1 MKIQGLKI
9 ENMYHKKI
17 LLYQDLLDVL
27 NQERQSIKE
36 IDVDMLWKVSDKKQ
50 EITNKI
56 GDLRQTILDEI
67 TGFSTSHGMDISTFK
82 TAEILSLLP
91 NDLADRLRKAH
102 LTLVSLKAEVKMR
115 LDENKK
121 SVGEYLEV
129 LDELI
134 GIITDAGEPKP
145 LYGKTR
151 CPEKM
156 TTHLFLH
163 REV

>member
-1 MKIQGLKI
+1 MKIQGSKI
-9 ENMYHKKI
+9 EKIFHKKI

-27 NQERQSIKE
+27 NQERDSIKD
-36 IDVDMLWKVSDKKQ
+36 IDVDTLWKISDEKREITSKIEVLRQ
-50 EITNKI
+50 EIF
-56 GDLRQTILDEI
+56 DELTRLSI
-67 TGFSTSHGMDISTFK
+67 PHGMDISTFK

-91 NDLADRLRKAH
+91 NDIVERLRKAH
-102 LTLVSLKAEVKMR
+102 LALVSLKAEVQMR
-115 LDENKK
+115 LGENKRF
-121 SVGEYLEV
+121 VGEYLSV

-145 LYGKTR
+145 TYGKSR
-151 CPEKM
+151 CPEKL